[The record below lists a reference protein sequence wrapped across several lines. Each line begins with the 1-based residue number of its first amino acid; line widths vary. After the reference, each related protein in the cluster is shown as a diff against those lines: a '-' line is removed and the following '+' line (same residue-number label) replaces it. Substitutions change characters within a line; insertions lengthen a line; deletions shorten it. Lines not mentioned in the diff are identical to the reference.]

1 MRTWASFFCS
11 IFLAFSL
18 ALSPAADAAP
28 QKSKATATKTVK
40 KKSAKAVKTKKVSA
54 KKNVRKKAV
63 VAASNKSVRKTAGK
77 TTTSRKFAAS
87 KKVSKKRYAV
97 RKVRGPSY
105 AQLHG
110 LRGSSDP
117 LGLQTT
123 AVLAYDM
130 DSNEV
135 LYEKNADE
143 RLPIA
148 SITKLMTALVIVE
161 SGVSLDQ
168 KFKVTKEDFVRSSAR
183 SKLRNGM
190 YLSRKQALHLALMS
204 SDNRAAH
211 FLARTFPGGKA
222 RFIRDMNTKAAMIGM
237 FDSVFYD
244 SIGLN
249 NENKSSAL
257 DLSRLLASAG
267 EYDLIRE
274 LSTTPMAQIPVG
286 RRLVTSRT
294 TNSFVANDNWD
305 VSLQK
310 TGLTT
315 AAGYCL
321 AMETEIG
328 GKTVAIIFLDSP
340 NKAAR
345 NQDAEKLKAWLS
357 GQFMTASASEAS
369 N

>member
-11 IFLAFSL
+11 VFLAFSL
-18 ALSPAADAAP
+18 ALSPTADAAP

-97 RKVRGPSY
+97 RKVRVPSY

-161 SGVSLDQ
+161 SGVSLDE

-340 NKAAR
+340 N
-345 NQDAEKLKAWLS
+345 
-357 GQFMTASASEAS
+357 
-369 N
+369 

>member
-1 MRTWASFFCS
+1 MRTWATIFCS
-11 IFLAFSL
+11 FFLAFSL
-18 ALSPAADAAP
+18 AHSPVTEAA
-28 QKSKATATKTVK
+28 QSKSKTVASKTVK
-40 KKSAKAVKTKKVSA
+40 KKTANAAKTSKKVA
-54 KKNVRKKAV
+54 VKKNVKKKAV
-63 VAASNKSVRKTAGK
+63 IAVSNKSVRKTAGK
-77 TTTSRKFAAS
+77 TSTSRKFAAA
-87 KKVSKKRYAV
+87 KNSKKRYAV
-97 RKVRGPSY
+97 RRVRGPSY

-130 DSNEV
+130 NSNEV

-168 KFKVTKEDFVRSSAR
+168 KFQVTKEDFVASSAR

-190 YLSRKQALHLALMS
+190 YLTRKQALHLALMS

-222 RFIRDMNTKAAMIGM
+222 KFIRDMNTKAAMIGM

-249 NENKSSAL
+249 NENKSSAI

-267 EYDLIRE
+267 EYEIIRE
-274 LSTTPMAQIPVG
+274 LSTTAQAQIPVG
-286 RRLVTSRT
+286 RRWVTSRT

-305 VSLQK
+305 VTLQK

-321 AMETEIG
+321 AMQTEIG
-328 GKTVAIIFLDSP
+328 GKTVAMIFLDAP
-340 NKAAR
+340 NKTAR

-357 GQFMTASASEAS
+357 GQFMTASSGQAA

>member
-1 MRTWASFFCS
+1 MR
-11 IFLAFSL
+11 FLAGIISSLFLASTLFFSPVIS
-18 ALSPAADAAP
+18 ATPA
-28 QKSKATATKTVK
+28 KSKTTAVKTVK
-40 KKSAKAVKTKKVSA
+40 KAKKKVKVSA
-54 KKNVRKKAV
+54 KKRTRKAV

-77 TTTSRKFAAS
+77 RSTSRKFAAS
-87 KKVSKKRYAV
+87 KKKSSRKYAV
-97 RKVRGPSY
+97 RRVRGPSY
-105 AQLHG
+105 AQLQG
-110 LRGSSDP
+110 LRGSADP
-117 LGLQTT
+117 LGLATT

-130 DSNEV
+130 DSNNV

-168 KFKVTKEDFVRSSAR
+168 KFKVTREDFVRSSAR

-211 FLARTFPGGKA
+211 FLGRTYPGGYAK
-222 RFIRDMNTKAAMIGM
+222 FIRDMNTKAAMIGM

-257 DLSRLLASAG
+257 DLARLLASAA
-267 EYDLIRE
+267 EYDIIKD
-274 LSTTPMAQIPVG
+274 LSTTTSAQFSVG
-286 RRLVTSRT
+286 RRSVTSRT

-315 AAGYCL
+315 AAGYCM
-321 AMETEIG
+321 AMQTEIG
-328 GKTVAIIFLDSP
+328 GKNVAIIFLDSP
-340 NKAAR
+340 NKKAR
-345 NQDAEKLKAWLS
+345 NQDAEKLKNWLT
-357 GQFMTASASEAS
+357 GQYVTASNPAPTH
-369 N
+369 

>member
-1 MRTWASFFCS
+1 MRKWATLFCS
-11 IFLAFSL
+11 FFLAFSL
-18 ALSPAADAAP
+18 ALSPSAEAAP
-28 QKSKATATKTVK
+28 TKTKTTPAKTVK
-40 KKSAKAVKTKKVSA
+40 KKTVKA
-54 KKNVRKKAV
+54 KKAAAKKTVRKRAV

-87 KKVSKKRYAV
+87 KKVARKRYAV

-105 AQLHG
+105 AQLQG

-161 SGVSLDQ
+161 SGVSLDE

-249 NENKSSAL
+249 NENKSSAI
-257 DLSRLLASAG
+257 DLSKLLASAG

-274 LSTTPMAQIPVG
+274 LSTTTQAQIPVG

-294 TNSFVANDNWD
+294 TNSFVANEKWD

-340 NKAAR
+340 NKKAR
-345 NQDAEKLKAWLS
+345 NQDAEKLRAWLS
-357 GQFMTASASEAS
+357 GQVVTAAASESA